1 MKRNTY
7 KIAGMCL
14 LTVTMLSCNKRL
26 DEVNPGGATADVT
39 WSTPEGFIT
48 NVNGAYQEQRAFYG
62 KEDGLLVAES
72 GTDLWFNANKANY
85 ATQIT
90 RYSNL
95 TPATSSSAGT
105 IFRLFYRAINVC
117 NAGINR
123 IDGAGF
129 ADEAT
134 KNRYL
139 AELRF
144 LRAFY
149 YWHIVEQFGGVNL
162 RTTETSEVELTAK
175 RSPVSAFYDLII
187 SDLQFAAANALAPT
201 ALGGEYSRASKKS
214 ALGLLARAY
223 LSRAYYATGAERQN
237 YFTLARNTA
246 NEVITRKG
254 EFGVDLFASPADL
267 WNPANNKGT
276 KNIEALYTISNST
289 NPSLDYDN
297 NANRLH
303 AWFLTQYSNKP
314 GLTLSIPYGFDNQRR
329 LQPTRY
335 LLDLF
340 NEQMDGRYAASFQET
355 WIANTSF
362 QWGTSIPI
370 TPTIPP
376 TVLTST
382 WGKSSTIA
390 GTQVI
395 SGRDLALQITK
406 NVVADK
412 TTKPWVVYDRNDLF
426 EPDGRIKSIT
436 DFVALKK
443 FIDITRTIPNSQPG
457 YADIVVIRLAEMYL
471 ISAEAEFQLG
481 NIGAAAQQLNVLRAR
496 AAVKTPVDY
505 TAAMQANTETM
516 LNAPV
521 ANGGGIRFILDER
534 ARELCGEHL
543 RWFDLKRILN
553 DNNFASYIKAQNP
566 DITDV
571 QDFHRLRPIP
581 LAELNALSNA
591 AEFGQNPGY

>member
-1 MKRNTY
+1 MKTMKRNTY

-187 SDLQFAAANALAPT
+187 SDLQFAAANALSPDQ
-201 ALGGEYSRASKKS
+201 LGNEYSRASKKS

-223 LSRAYYATGAERQN
+223 LSRAYYATGSERQN

-246 NEVITRKG
+246 NEVIARKG
-254 EFGVDLFASPADL
+254 EFGVDLYASPADL
-267 WNPANNKGT
+267 WNPANNKR
-276 KNIEALYTISNST
+276 NREALYTISNST

-355 WIANTSF
+355 WIANSTNS
-362 QWGTSIPI
+362 GTTAYTWTAAQAATYGKAPSVIG
-370 TPTIPP
+370 TP
-376 TVLTST
+376 V
-382 WGKSSTIA
+382 
-390 GTQVI
+390 V
-395 SGRDLALQITK
+395 SGRDIAYQVTK

-412 TTKPWVVYDRNDLF
+412 ATKPWVLVDRNDLF
-426 EPDGRIKSIT
+426 ETDGRIKSIT

-443 FIDITRTIPNSQPG
+443 FIDNTRTIPNSQPG

-481 NIGAAAQQLNVLRAR
+481 NIGAAAQQLNILRAR

-516 LNAPV
+516 LNASV
-521 ANGGGIRFILDER
+521 ANGGGIRFILEER

-543 RWFDLKRILN
+543 RWFDLKRVLN

>member
-1 MKRNTY
+1 
-7 KIAGMCL
+7 
-14 LTVTMLSCNKRL
+14 
-26 DEVNPGGATADVT
+26 
-39 WSTPEGFIT
+39 
-48 NVNGAYQEQRAFYG
+48 
-62 KEDGLLVAES
+62 
-72 GTDLWFNANKANY
+72 
-85 ATQIT
+85 
-90 RYSNL
+90 
-95 TPATSSSAGT
+95 
-105 IFRLFYRAINVC
+105 
-117 NAGINR
+117 
-123 IDGAGF
+123 
-129 ADEAT
+129 
-134 KNRYL
+134 
-139 AELRF
+139 
-144 LRAFY
+144 
-149 YWHIVEQFGGVNL
+149 
-162 RTTETSEVELTAK
+162 
-175 RSPVSAFYDLII
+175 VSAFYDLII
-187 SDLQFAAANALAPT
+187 SDLQFAAANALSPDQ
-201 ALGGEYSRASKKS
+201 LGNEYSRASKKS

-223 LSRAYYATGAERQN
+223 LSRAYYATGSERQN

-246 NEVITRKG
+246 NEVIARKG
-254 EFGVDLFASPADL
+254 EFGVDLYASPADL
-267 WNPANNKGT
+267 WNPANNKR
-276 KNIEALYTISNST
+276 NREALYTISNST

-355 WIANTSF
+355 WIANSTNS
-362 QWGTSIPI
+362 GTTAYTWTAAQAATYGKAPSVIG
-370 TPTIPP
+370 TP
-376 TVLTST
+376 V
-382 WGKSSTIA
+382 
-390 GTQVI
+390 V
-395 SGRDLALQITK
+395 SGRDIAYQVTK

-412 TTKPWVVYDRNDLF
+412 ATKPWVLVDRNDLF
-426 EPDGRIKSIT
+426 ETDGRIKSIT

-443 FIDITRTIPNSQPG
+443 FIDNTRTIPNSQPG

-481 NIGAAAQQLNVLRAR
+481 NIGAAAQQLNILRAR

-516 LNAPV
+516 LNASV
-521 ANGGGIRFILDER
+521 ANGGGIRFILEER

-543 RWFDLKRILN
+543 RWFDLKRVLN

>member
-1 MKRNTY
+1 MKNKTY
-7 KIAGMCL
+7 KIAGVCL

-39 WSTPEGFIT
+39 WTTPQGFIT
-48 NVNGAYQEQRAFYG
+48 NVNGAYQEQRAYYG
-62 KEDGLLVAES
+62 KEDGPLISEG

-85 ATQIT
+85 SNQLT
-90 RYSNL
+90 RYASI
-95 TPATSSSAGT
+95 TPATPGGAVGN
-105 IFRLFYRAINVC
+105 IFKLFYRAINVC

-129 ADEAT
+129 TDEAT

-162 RTTETSEVELTAK
+162 RTTETTTVELTAT

-223 LSRAYYATGAERQN
+223 LSRAYYATGSERQN

-246 NEVITRKG
+246 NEVIARKG
-254 EFGVDLFASPADL
+254 EFGVDLYASPADL
-267 WNPANNKGT
+267 WNPANNKNN
-276 KNIEALYTISNST
+276 KEALYIISNST

-314 GLTLSIPYGFDNQRR
+314 GLTLSIPYGLDNQRR

-335 LLDLF
+335 LLDLY
-340 NEQMDGRYAASFQET
+340 NEQMDARYGASFQET
-355 WIANTSF
+355 WIANINANGSTAYTWTAAQAATYGKAASVI
-362 QWGTSIPI
+362 GTPVV
-370 TPTIPP
+370 T
-376 TVLTST
+376 
-382 WGKSSTIA
+382 
-390 GTQVI
+390 
-395 SGRDLALQITK
+395 GRDVALQITK

-412 TTKPWVVYDRNDLF
+412 ATKPWVLYDRNDLYNT
-426 EPDGRIKSIT
+426 DGTIKSLT
-436 DFVALKK
+436 DFVAMKK
-443 FIDITRTIPNSQPG
+443 FLDNTRTIPAAQPG
-457 YADIVVIRLAEMYL
+457 YNDIIVIRLAEMYL

-481 NIGAAAQQLNVLRAR
+481 NFTAAATQLNVLRTR
-496 AAVKTPVDY
+496 AAVKAPVDQ
-505 TAAMQANTETM
+505 TAAMQVTADQVQT
-516 LNAPV
+516 
-521 ANGGGIRFILDER
+521 GGIGFILDER

-543 RWFDLKRILN
+543 RWYDLKRTLT
-553 DNNFASYIKAQNP
+553 DNNFATYIKARNP

-571 QDFHRLRPIP
+571 QNFHRLRPVP
-581 LAELNALSNA
+581 LTELNALSNA

>member
-1 MKRNTY
+1 MKTMKRNTY

-187 SDLQFAAANALAPT
+187 SDLQFAAANALSPDQ
-201 ALGGEYSRASKKS
+201 LGNEYSRASKKS

-223 LSRAYYATGAERQN
+223 LSRAYYATGSERQN

-246 NEVITRKG
+246 NEVIARKG
-254 EFGVDLFASPADL
+254 EFGVDLYASPADL
-267 WNPANNKGT
+267 WNPANNKR
-276 KNIEALYTISNST
+276 NREALYTISNST

-355 WIANTSF
+355 WIANSTNP
-362 QWGTSIPI
+362 GTTAYTWTAAQAATYGKAGSVIG
-370 TPTIPP
+370 TP
-376 TVLTST
+376 V
-382 WGKSSTIA
+382 
-390 GTQVI
+390 V
-395 SGRDLALQITK
+395 SGRDIAYQVTK

-412 TTKPWVVYDRNDLF
+412 ATKPWVLVDRNDLF
-426 EPDGRIKSIT
+426 ETDGKIKSIT

-443 FIDITRTIPNSQPG
+443 FIDNTRTIPNSQPG

-516 LNAPV
+516 LNASV
-521 ANGGGIRFILDER
+521 ANGGGIRFILEER

-543 RWFDLKRILN
+543 RWFDLKRVLN
-553 DNNFASYIKAQNP
+553 DDNFASYIKAQNP

-571 QDFHRLRPIP
+571 QNFHRLRPIP

>member
-1 MKRNTY
+1 MKNNIF
-7 KIAGMCL
+7 KITGVCV
-14 LTVTMLSCNKRL
+14 LTVAMLSCNKRL
-26 DEVNPGGATADVT
+26 NEVNPGGATADAT
-39 WSTPEGFIT
+39 WTTPQGFIT
-48 NVNGAYQEQRAFYG
+48 NVNGAYQEQRAYYG
-62 KEDGLLVAES
+62 KEDGPLIAEG

-85 ATQIT
+85 ANQFT
-90 RYSNL
+90 RYTNL
-95 TPATSSSAGT
+95 GPATSSSSTT
-105 IFRLFYRAINVC
+105 IFRLFYRGINVC

-123 IDGAGF
+123 IDNAGF
-129 ADEAT
+129 TDEAT

-162 RTTETSEVELTAK
+162 RTTETTNVELTAT

-187 SDLQFAAANALAPT
+187 GDLQFAATNLLAPNQ
-201 ALGGEYSRASKKS
+201 LGNEYSRASKKS

-223 LSRAYYATGAERQN
+223 LSRAYYATGSERQN

-254 EFGVDLFASPADL
+254 EFGVDLYASPADM
-267 WNPANNKGT
+267 WNPANNKNN
-276 KNIEALYTISNST
+276 KEALYIISNST
-289 NPSLDYDN
+289 NPSLDYDA

-335 LLDLF
+335 LLELY
-340 NEQMDGRYAASFQET
+340 NEQIDARYAASFQET
-355 WIANTSF
+355 WIANNNTN
-362 QWGTSIPI
+362 GT
-370 TPTIPP
+370 TAY
-376 TVLTST
+376 T
-382 WGKSSTIA
+382 WTAAQATTYGKAGSVV
-390 GTQVI
+390 GTQVVN
-395 SGRDLALQITK
+395 GRDVALQITK

-412 TTKPWVVYDRNDLF
+412 ATKPWVLYDRNDLYNT
-426 EPDGRIKSIT
+426 DGTIKSLT
-436 DFVALKK
+436 DFVAMKK
-443 FIDITRTIPNSQPG
+443 FIDDTRTIPNSQPG
-457 YADIVVIRLAEMYL
+457 YNDIIVIRLAEMYL

-481 NIGAAAQQLNVLRAR
+481 NFAAAATQLNVLRTR
-496 AAVKTPVDY
+496 AAIKAPVDQ
-505 TAAMQANTETM
+505 TAAMQVTAGQ
-516 LNAPV
+516 V
-521 ANGGGIRFILDER
+521 QSGGIGFILDER

-543 RWFDLKRILN
+543 RWYDLKRTLT
-553 DNNFASYIKAQNP
+553 DNNFASYIKARNP

-571 QDFHRLRPIP
+571 QDFHRLRPVP
-581 LAELNALSNA
+581 LNELNALSNA